1 MGSREKINT
10 NILEVNGLTRKFN
23 GLTAVDSVSFNV
35 REGEI
40 FGFLGPNGA
49 GKTTTINMIC
59 TLITPTS
66 GNAKLYGFDIVKDRR
81 RVRNCIGLVF
91 QDPSL
96 DDKLTAMEN
105 LYFHSRLYNVPRE
118 TINKRCEQVLK
129 MVDLYERRSD
139 LVRNYSGGMKRRL
152 EIARG
157 LIHYPKLLFL
167 DEPTIGLD
175 PQTRNSIWDY
185 IIQLKSKQKITI
197 FLTTHYL
204 EESEICDRIAI
215 IDRGKIIALDTPSNL
230 KKMAGHDI
238 ITVSSDNNR
247 RLSDFLKD
255 KLNVDIENDIKNEIK
270 FEVKDSSS
278 FIPDFIKDCPVKIL
292 SISARQSTL
301 NDVFLNLTGKKLRD
315 SDASKRDQFRSGM
328 RMRGRL
334 RR

>member
-1 MGSREKINT
+1 MESREKTNN
-10 NILEVNGLTRKFN
+10 NILEVKSLTRKFN
-23 GLTAVDSVSFNV
+23 GLTAVDGVSFNI
-35 REGEI
+35 REGEV

-59 TLITPTS
+59 TLIKPTS
-66 GNAKLYGFDIVKDRR
+66 GNAKLYGFDIVKERR

-118 TINKRCEQVLK
+118 TINKRCGEVLK
-129 MVDLYERRSD
+129 MVDLYDRRND

-175 PQTRNSIWDY
+175 PQTRNKIWDY
-185 IIQLKSKQKITI
+185 IVQLKSKQKITI

-230 KKMAGHDI
+230 KKMAGSDS

-247 RLSDFLKD
+247 ALIDFLKD
-255 KLNVDIENDIKNEIK
+255 NFNINIEYDEGNEIK

-278 FIPDFIKDCPVKIL
+278 FIPGFIKNCPVRIL
-292 SISARQSTL
+292 SISARHSTL
-301 NDVFLNLTGKKLRD
+301 NDVFLNLTGKDLRD
-315 SDASKRDQFRSGM
+315 SDASKRDRLRSGM

-334 RR
+334 RG